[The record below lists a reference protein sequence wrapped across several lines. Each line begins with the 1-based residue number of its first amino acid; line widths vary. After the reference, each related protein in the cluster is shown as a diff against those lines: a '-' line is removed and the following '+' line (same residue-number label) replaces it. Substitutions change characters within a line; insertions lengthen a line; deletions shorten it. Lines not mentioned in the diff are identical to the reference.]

1 MNKDDRGTKPIERKS
16 SDSRRPKDSS
26 HHGQN
31 DKKLKATNRTTKS
44 RANPEAGDYNRSEE
58 PGLPRSKHKSLG
70 HAGETESS
78 FKMERYNG
86 RESDSKRKLERSEPT
101 KQRHSQKEKDSSR
114 KRDSLLKHQESYKI
128 RSSSDGHQTVQKHP
142 AEKVAKNAPSSNLS
156 GHEDYSGKLQQ
167 PEEISSQPLNQSS
180 DRARNTGSEKGV
192 AAQQVFYSRTK
203 ANEHFIHSSEGGRPQ
218 PNLPSKERQRVESY
232 VDDFEDYG
240 SDFEQVDSDNP
251 QSSASEDAEHGGR
264 AAASQQCDDAQDN
277 FSPCVWSTVANSN
290 SSSGSKTRNHQPEQ
304 QIENS
309 QFIDFKR
316 SLQCSH
322 SSVQRRVLRRAH
334 DLRRVIDLEFDGCGH
349 VFELRP
355 LDEYTTYMVRY
366 GKADRSQAQVQTNE
380 DALDRD
386 IQTEPVETCKG
397 GGVWTQWP
405 PLDTGECFGAAIH
418 YDLNSTR
425 TPMVYEDAFTAII
438 NELVGDFLPDHRR
451 ASIAAKDSHTTLSRG
466 ALPQTCGLLKQLRL
480 IFGILEEEAIQ
491 DSGNVPAQDLF
502 HSDEDTSEKL
512 THSVYG
518 SSGCL
523 FCEFAPFNGDRL
535 ITVHGA
541 NKLLTSDTSGD
552 RCGFNRPSGDVIY
565 VWSISDGSGLP
576 QFQLFCPGLSAAENH
591 DRIINCAGF
600 SPDSAA
606 NYVIGGLTDGSL
618 CLWDL
623 CHLPY
628 ELQSHRSATKHLK
641 TQATE
646 GLASCRTRFPIYS
659 TSGIEIQKLE
669 PTPYVHTFHLEPMG
683 KSDASNHH
691 AGIIALEWISVL
703 KGRPMKSDFQF
714 AALDCSG
721 ELSIW
726 LIMTQGIGI
735 RKNVYETMAGS
746 QVDLGLRPSRHTV
759 RMLRLMYLSVRVPCF
774 ELPPFTSFSQEHEED
789 RAHLQSKTESC
800 RRPKA
805 VATVMSITPEGNFLI
820 GFNDGRLVQQSRST
834 EQIIYPKQFEC
845 PSSRAALNCLAV
857 HPERMLN
864 IVVAGYTDGV
874 IRLFSMRH
882 PFVLQQWY
890 LSQCRVQLDSAIKI
904 CWTQSLPSVFFSL
917 SSSGQ
922 VCSWDILGNLT
933 CKGVSLI
940 TEEEQREK
948 NQNYPDV
955 NSNRITDFSLGHNT
969 LVNMDG
975 TLVPSTA
982 IALIYPTTVK
992 IQWLQPDS
1000 VGTVSNDLAYLKT
1013 HLDCLIAQ

>member
-1 MNKDDRGTKPIERKS
+1 MNKDDRRAKSIEKKASNSRKA
-16 SDSRRPKDSS
+16 RDSS
-26 HHGQN
+26 HHGQS
-31 DKKLKATNRTTKS
+31 DKKLKITKRTTKP

-58 PGLPRSKHKSLG
+58 PGIPRSKHKPFDLM
-70 HAGETESS
+70 GETVSS
-78 FKMERYNG
+78 FKTERHNVRTPG
-86 RESDSKRKLERSEPT
+86 SKQNLESLQHT
-101 KQRHSQKEKDSSR
+101 KQSHSQKENDRSR

-128 RSSSDGHQTVQKHP
+128 RLSEGHPTGQKHHEETVSKDALSSSVSGHQ
-142 AEKVAKNAPSSNLS
+142 
-156 GHEDYSGKLQQ
+156 DYSGKLQT
-167 PEEISSQPLNQSS
+167 PEEITFHLSNRPSG
-180 DRARNTGSEKGV
+180 RAKNTGSENVV
-192 AAQQVFYSRTK
+192 AAQQVFHSRTK
-203 ANEHFIHSSEGGRPQ
+203 ADEQFTESSEKGRPQ
-218 PNLPSKERQRVESY
+218 STVPVKERQLYESY
-232 VDDFEDYG
+232 LEDFEDYG
-240 SDFEQVDSDNP
+240 SDFEQADSDNP
-251 QSSASEDAEHGGR
+251 QSSASEDAELGR
-264 AAASQQCDDAQDN
+264 LAVISQQCDDPQDKS
-277 FSPCVWSTVANSN
+277 SPFVWSTVANPN
-290 SSSGSKTRNHQPEQ
+290 SPSGCKTRNYQTEPQ
-304 QIENS
+304 FENS

-322 SSVQRRVLRRAH
+322 SSVQRRMLRRAH
-334 DLRRVIDLEFDGCGH
+334 DLRRLIDLEFDGCGH

-355 LDEYTTYMVRY
+355 LDEYTTYILRY
-366 GKADRSQAQVQTNE
+366 GKANRSQAQVQTNE

-386 IQTEPVETCKG
+386 IQTEPVEICKE

-405 PLDTGECFGAAIH
+405 PLDTGECFGTAIH
-418 YDLNSTR
+418 CDLNSNHI
-425 TPMVYEDAFTAII
+425 PMVYEDALTAII
-438 NELVGDFLPDHRR
+438 NELLEDFHPNHGRS
-451 ASIAAKDSHTTLSRG
+451 SIAAKDSNTTPSRG
-466 ALPQTCGLLKQLRL
+466 ALPATRGFLKQLRL
-480 IFGILEEEAIQ
+480 ISRILEEEAIQ
-491 DSGNVPAQDLF
+491 DLGNVPAQDLF
-502 HSDEDTSEKL
+502 HSEEDTPEKL

-535 ITVHGA
+535 ITVHGG
-541 NKLLTSDTSGD
+541 NKSLTSDTSGD

-576 QFQLFCPGLSAAENH
+576 MFQLFCPGLSAPENR

-623 CHLPY
+623 CHLPN
-628 ELQSHRSATKHLK
+628 ELQSHWSATKHLK

-646 GLASCRTRFPIYS
+646 GLVSCRTRLPIYS

-669 PTPYVHTFHLEPMG
+669 PTPSAQTVHLEPLK
-683 KSDASNHH
+683 KSDAGNHH

-703 KGRPMKSDFQF
+703 KGRPVKSDFQF

-735 RKNVYETMAGS
+735 QKNVYETMAGS

-759 RMLRLMYLSVRVPCF
+759 RMLRLMYLSVRVPCS

-789 RAHLQSKTESC
+789 RGRLQSKTEFC
-800 RRPKA
+800 KRTKA
-805 VATVMSITPEGNFLI
+805 IATVMSITHEGNFLV
-820 GFNDGRLVQQSRST
+820 GFNDGRLVQQSRSI
-834 EQIIYPKQFEC
+834 ERNIYPKEFEH
-845 PSSRAALNCLAV
+845 PPSRAALICLAV
-857 HPERMLN
+857 HPERTLN
-864 IVVAGYTDGV
+864 IVIAGYTDGV

-904 CWTQSLPSVFFSL
+904 SWTQSLPSVFFSL

-940 TEEEQREK
+940 TEEDQREN
-948 NQNYPDV
+948 NQNYPDA
-955 NSNRITDFSLGHNT
+955 NSDKITDFSLGHNN

-1000 VGTVSNDLAYLKT
+1000 VGTVSNDLACLKT